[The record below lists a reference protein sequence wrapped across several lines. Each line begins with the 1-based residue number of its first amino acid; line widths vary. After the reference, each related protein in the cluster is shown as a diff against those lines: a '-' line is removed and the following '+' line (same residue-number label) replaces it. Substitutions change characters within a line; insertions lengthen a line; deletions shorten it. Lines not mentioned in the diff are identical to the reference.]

1 MHKRTLLATATL
13 TALLL
18 TAGSLQ
24 TAPAGVEAE
33 PAPPALGLQTMQPAE
48 APTGPLWGEAFDL
61 GIWWGVV
68 SALVCASFSGP
79 GGIACGIA
87 GAA

>member
-18 TAGSLQ
+18 TGGSLQ
-24 TAPAGVEAE
+24 TAPAGVDAE
-33 PAPPALGLQTMQPAE
+33 LAPHASGLQTMQSAE
-48 APTGPLWGEAFDL
+48 VPVGPLWGEAFDL
-61 GIWWGVV
+61 GIWWGVL
-68 SALVCASFSGP
+68 STLVCASFSGP

>member
-1 MHKRTLLATATL
+1 MQKRTLLATATL

-18 TAGSLQ
+18 TGGSLQ
-24 TAPAGVEAE
+24 TAPTGIETE
-33 PAPPALGLQTMQPAE
+33 PAPHALGVQTVQSPE
-48 APTGPLWGEAFDL
+48 APVGPLWGAAFDL
-61 GIWWGVV
+61 GFWWGVL
-68 SALVCASFSGP
+68 SAAVCASFAGP

>member
-18 TAGSLQ
+18 TVGSLQ
-24 TAPAGVEAE
+24 TAPTGVETE
-33 PAPPALGLQTMQPAE
+33 LAPHASGLQTMQAAE
-48 APTGPLWGEAFDL
+48 APAGPQWGEAFGWGL
-61 GIWWGVV
+61 WWGIAGAITC
-68 SALVCASFSGP
+68 SAFSGP

-87 GAA
+87 AAA